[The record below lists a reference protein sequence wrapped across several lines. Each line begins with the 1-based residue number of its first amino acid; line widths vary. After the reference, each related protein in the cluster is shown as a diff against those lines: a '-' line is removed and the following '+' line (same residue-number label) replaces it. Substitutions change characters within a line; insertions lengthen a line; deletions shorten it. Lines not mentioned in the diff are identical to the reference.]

1 MIDNQ
6 DLESYMS
13 EEELLDDEDEADMS
27 MLPQD
32 VRPLLR
38 VPVLFCFFP
47 YLQFFFFFYLF
58 YRSS

>member
-38 VPVLFCFFP
+38 VPVLGFFFFL
-47 YLQFFFFFYLF
+47 YLQFFFFYLF